1 MSELPARLIDADAP
15 PTGTVVAYVAV
26 GSNLGDRAAHVAHAF
41 AALVAAPGVRL
52 VRRSTVHET
61 APVGP
66 PGQGPYL
73 NAVAELATSL
83 SPRELLATL
92 LDIER
97 TRGRDRANEVRFG
110 PRTLDLDLLAWGPAQ
125 PGGARIDVPGL
136 TVPHPR
142 MHERPF
148 VLLPLAEVAPD
159 LAAAAAA
166 GTGVHF
172 VRDSDPRS

>member
-1 MSELPARLIDADAP
+1 MSAGTPLDPDLVPES
-15 PTGTVVAYVAV
+15 TVVAFVAI

-41 AALVAAPGVRL
+41 AALDRSPGIRV

-83 SPRELLATL
+83 SPRQLLATL

-97 TRGRDRANEVRFG
+97 TRGRDRTAEVRFG
-110 PRTLDLDLLAWGPAQ
+110 PRTLDLDLLAWGPAM
-125 PGGARIDVPGL
+125 PGGRTIDAPGL
-136 TVPHPR
+136 QVPHPR

-148 VLLPLAEVAPD
+148 VLEPLAEIAPEV
-159 LAAAAAA
+159 AAAAR
-166 GTGVHF
+166 GRGVHF
-172 VRDSDPRS
+172 GDAPGART